1 MKIEVEMNEEM
12 IIKLLTE
19 DAKTQVWHIHN
30 TLHELSKKKEIY
42 HIQDM
47 KHHFETL
54 QAFNMLLQ
62 YYGGDCVHFEQT
74 DWIPEVEESIPGTI
88 DRKTEKED
96 EGSFSSGATVDEL
109 VRGTTKAQEH
119 DKLIYGTDAG
129 AYYRFESIYEKG
141 NKEDVKA
148 VEEDDDIILT
158 SEELDVEALGR
169 FINNDATVEDMAR
182 AWASMDGK
190 EDRFDKGKADPEFD
204 NTDGTY
210 SGYCVEAREILE
222 RAANYAAKRED

>member
-1 MKIEVEMNEEM
+1 MKIEVEISEDM

-30 TLHELSKKKEIY
+30 TLHELSKEKEIY
-42 HIQDM
+42 MMQDM

-54 QAFNMLLQ
+54 QAFNILLN
-62 YYGGDCVHFEQT
+62 YYGGDPVNFEQT
-74 DWIPEVEESIPGTI
+74 DWKPAEEEFHI
-88 DRKTEKED
+88 DPPFDRTKD

-129 AYYRFESIYEKG
+129 AYYKFDPFTK
-141 NKEDVKA
+141 KEIKEAKTV
-148 VEEDDDIILT
+148 VRSEDWDA
-158 SEELDVEALGR
+158 EALGR

-190 EDRFDKGKADPEFD
+190 VDRFDKGKAEPEFD